1 MNRSVSRG
9 KKTHPRILAPFWN
22 SVIVMIAFLPTFVGN
37 NALIKGI
44 AHLNLKLPAS
54 RIHKV
59 VDKERRHIRYPL
71 KIQHIFSLDNN
82 KIITLPIILR
92 NRAPT
97 FSSLWQPTI
106 DKIIIDRVNTLTF
119 RRISSILLFVF
130 CSFSNSY
137 SSFSFNILSVSTRT
151 KSHRN
156 R

>member
-1 MNRSVSRG
+1 MGVKNVHFS
-9 KKTHPRILAPFWN
+9 KILVCFVFLKHSFWDSPFCL
-22 SVIVMIAFLPTFVGN
+22 ITD
-37 NALIKGI
+37 ALIKGI